1 MENGCY
7 LELKRVKTLEIILLL
22 TDVDIIVVQM
32 YVVIGNTHKIA
43 RKLCGIIQD
52 STWSK
57 ILEQSDWLVLDI
69 TIDPR
74 HLLKWLIFAMPLH
87 APLFSFIHSFTW
99 FKKVIL

>member
-22 TDVDIIVVQM
+22 TDLDIIVVQM
-32 YVVIGNTHKIA
+32 YVVTGNTHKIA

-57 ILEQSDWLVLDI
+57 K
-69 TIDPR
+69 TIPGP
-74 HLLKWLIFAMPLH
+74 KY
-87 APLFSFIHSFTW
+87 
-99 FKKVIL
+99 